1 MIIEGLLT
9 IVFNLVMILLDL
21 IPDVSFTIPADTV
34 SGLTDFFHIIF
45 YVVPVSTVL
54 AIMSISIMLHSFRL
68 IVSLIKTIWN
78 LLPFV

>member
-1 MIIEGLLT
+1 MIIEGL
-9 IVFNLVMILLDL
+9 INLVFQSICMILDML
-21 IPDVSFTIPADTV
+21 PDVSFSIPADIV
-34 SGLTDFFHIIF
+34 AGVTDFFHIIF

-54 AIMSISIMLHSFRL
+54 AIVSASVLIHSFRV